1 MSEYKTP
8 NFSIDLSG
16 QIALVTGASSGLGY
30 RFSKVLASCGAKVA
44 ISARRKE
51 KLESLAEEIKANGG
65 ECMVVPIDM
74 TNRKSIKSAVDIIS
88 KELGTIDT
96 LVNNAGIGNGGDIE
110 SMDIDTWKLVHNVN
124 LDSVFLGCKLA
135 LPLMRDSGNG
145 SIINISS
152 MSGIVASHNTSAY
165 NSSKAAVRHLSKSIA
180 LHCAKSTN
188 LVRCNSIHPVFT
200 RTAMVQSMIDAAPER
215 NIEQKLIQQIPIRKL
230 AEPKDIANAAVFLAS
245 DESSFITGTEIL
257 IDGGLSA
264 T

>member
-1 MSEYKTP
+1 MDFSNKT
-8 NFSIDLSG
+8 
-16 QIALVTGASSGLGY
+16 ALITGAGQGVGEGIARALATYGANVSLVGRTL
-30 RFSKVLASCGAKVA
+30 SKVQLVA
-44 ISARRKE
+44 D
-51 KLESLAEEIKANGG
+51 EINKNGG
-65 ECMVVPIDM
+65 SAIAIQCDVKDS
-74 TNRKSIKSAVDIIS
+74 KSINNSIESTLSHYKSLNILI
-88 KELGTIDT
+88 
-96 LVNNAGIGNGGDIE
+96 NNAGIGNGGYIE
-110 SMDIDTWKLVHNVN
+110 STDMDTWRLVHNVN
-124 LDSVFLGCKLA
+124 LDSVFLGCKYS

-215 NIEQKLIQQIPIRKL
+215 DIEQKLIQQIPIRKL
-230 AEPKDIANAAVFLAS
+230 AEPIDIANAAIFLAS
-245 DESSFITGTEIL
+245 DESSFITGTELL

>member
-1 MSEYKTP
+1 MTERLK
-8 NFSIDLSG
+8 DKV
-16 QIALVTGASSGLGY
+16 ALITGAAQGLGKEMAKSMMAEGAEVY
-30 RFSKVLASCGAKVA
+30 ISDINQDQLEKTVSELSCSGINLDVTKSEDWKKAVSH
-44 ISARRKE
+44 IQE
-51 KLESLAEEIKANGG
+51 KSGSLNI
-65 ECMVVPIDM
+65 
-74 TNRKSIKSAVDIIS
+74 
-88 KELGTIDT
+88 

-110 SMDIDTWKLVHNVN
+110 STDMDTWKLVHNVN
-124 LDSVFLGCKLA
+124 LDSVFLGCKYA
-135 LPLMRDSGNG
+135 LPLMRESGNG

-230 AEPKDIANAAVFLAS
+230 AEPIDIANAAIFLAS
-245 DESSFITGTEIL
+245 DESSFITGTELL

>member
-1 MSEYKTP
+1 MTERLK
-8 NFSIDLSG
+8 DKV
-16 QIALVTGASSGLGY
+16 ALITGAAQGLGKEMAK
-30 RFSKVLASCGAKVA
+30 SMMAEGAKVYISDINKDQLDKTVKELSCFGILLDVTKSEDWENA
-44 ISARRKE
+44 INHIKE
-51 KLESLAEEIKANGG
+51 KSGSLNI
-65 ECMVVPIDM
+65 
-74 TNRKSIKSAVDIIS
+74 
-88 KELGTIDT
+88 

-110 SMDIDTWKLVHNVN
+110 STDMETWKLVHNVN
-124 LDSVFLGCKLA
+124 LDSVFLGCKYA

-230 AEPKDIANAAVFLAS
+230 AEPIDIANAAIFLAS
-245 DESSFITGTEIL
+245 DESSFITGTELL

>member
-1 MSEYKTP
+1 MTERLK
-8 NFSIDLSG
+8 DKV
-16 QIALVTGASSGLGY
+16 ALITGAAQGLGKEMAKSMIAEGAEVY
-30 RFSKVLASCGAKVA
+30 ISDINQEQLDKTVTELSCSGINLDVTKSEDWKKAVSH
-44 ISARRKE
+44 IQE
-51 KLESLAEEIKANGG
+51 ESGSLNI
-65 ECMVVPIDM
+65 
-74 TNRKSIKSAVDIIS
+74 
-88 KELGTIDT
+88 

-110 SMDIDTWKLVHNVN
+110 STDMDTWKLVHNVN
-124 LDSVFLGCKLA
+124 LDSVFLGCKYA
-135 LPLMRDSGNG
+135 LPLMRESGNG

-230 AEPKDIANAAVFLAS
+230 AEPIDIANAAIFLAS
-245 DESSFITGTEIL
+245 DESSFITGTELL

>member
-1 MSEYKTP
+1 MTERLK
-8 NFSIDLSG
+8 DKV
-16 QIALVTGASSGLGY
+16 ALITGAAQGLGKEMAKSMIAEGAEVY
-30 RFSKVLASCGAKVA
+30 ISDINQEQLDKTVTELSCSGINLDVTKSEDWKKAVSHIQDK
-44 ISARRKE
+44 SG
-51 KLESLAEEIKANGG
+51 SLNI
-65 ECMVVPIDM
+65 
-74 TNRKSIKSAVDIIS
+74 
-88 KELGTIDT
+88 

-110 SMDIDTWKLVHNVN
+110 STDMDTWKLVHNVN
-124 LDSVFLGCKLA
+124 LDSVFLGSKYA
-135 LPLMRDSGNG
+135 LPLMRESGNG

-230 AEPKDIANAAVFLAS
+230 AEPIDIANAAIFLAS
-245 DESSFITGTEIL
+245 DESSFITGTELL

>member
-1 MSEYKTP
+1 MTERLK
-8 NFSIDLSG
+8 DKV
-16 QIALVTGASSGLGY
+16 ALITGAAQGLGKEMAKSMMAEGAEVY
-30 RFSKVLASCGAKVA
+30 ISDINKDLLDKTVKELSCFGISLDVTKSEDWENA
-44 ISARRKE
+44 IDHIKE
-51 KLESLAEEIKANGG
+51 KSGSLNIL
-65 ECMVVPIDM
+65 I
-74 TNRKSIKSAVDIIS
+74 
-88 KELGTIDT
+88 
-96 LVNNAGIGNGGDIE
+96 NNAGIGNGGDIE
-110 SMDIDTWKLVHNVN
+110 STDMETWKLVHNVN
-124 LDSVFLGCKLA
+124 LDSVFLGCKYA

-200 RTAMVQSMIDAAPER
+200 RTAMVQSMIDAAPDR

-230 AEPKDIANAAVFLAS
+230 AEPIDIANAAIFLAS
-245 DESSFITGTEIL
+245 DESSFITGTELL

>member
-1 MSEYKTP
+1 MTERLK
-8 NFSIDLSG
+8 DKV
-16 QIALVTGASSGLGY
+16 ALITGAAQGLGKEMAKSMIAEGAEVY
-30 RFSKVLASCGAKVA
+30 ISDINQEQLDKTVTELSCSGINLDVTKSEDWKKAVSH
-44 ISARRKE
+44 IQE
-51 KLESLAEEIKANGG
+51 KSGSLNI
-65 ECMVVPIDM
+65 
-74 TNRKSIKSAVDIIS
+74 
-88 KELGTIDT
+88 

-110 SMDIDTWKLVHNVN
+110 STDIDTWKLVHNVN
-124 LDSVFLGCKLA
+124 LDSVFLGCKYA
-135 LPLMRDSGNG
+135 LPLMRESGNG

-230 AEPKDIANAAVFLAS
+230 AEPIDIANAAIFLAS
-245 DESSFITGTEIL
+245 DESSFITGTELL